1 MHDRLDHDFM
11 KHDPM
16 NRDPGKRDPGKDEA
30 ALAAALRAL
39 PASTPTRDAWPEL
52 ASRIRRR
59 SVVRKAVWFTLPAA
73 FAAALALTLAWPQF
87 HRRAVASAPARV
99 AMQTSRHAAAPA
111 ALAAS
116 TDIDALQTSSQQWQ
130 AWVQKLDRNGAPLD
144 GRQLTQAVGLQ
155 DRIGLVDLQLSAARN
170 SSTTAD
176 LWQQRIAL
184 LQQLGLLHLQPYL
197 VATQRP
203 ASNDHLISM

>member
-1 MHDRLDHDFM
+1 MNDRLDHDFM
-11 KHDPM
+11 NDESRRHDP
-16 NRDPGKRDPGKDEA
+16 DEA
-30 ALAAALRAL
+30 ALGAALRAL
-39 PASTPTRDAWPEL
+39 PASTPARDAWPEL

-59 SVVRKAVWFTLPAA
+59 NITRKAVWFTLPAA
-73 FAAALALTLAWPQF
+73 FAAGVALTLAWPHL
-87 HRRAVASAPARV
+87 HRPVVPPAFTPVATQVS
-99 AMQTSRHAAAPA
+99 SHAATPPVNN
-111 ALAAS
+111 
-116 TDIDALQTSSQQWQ
+116 IDALQASSQQWQ

-144 GRQLTQAVGLQ
+144 GRQLTQAVALQ

-176 LWQQRIAL
+176 LWQQRITL

-203 ASNDHLISM
+203 ANGDHLIAM

>member
-11 KHDPM
+11 NDESRQYDP
-16 NRDPGKRDPGKDEA
+16 NEA
-30 ALAAALRAL
+30 ALGVALRAL
-39 PASTPTRDAWPEL
+39 PASAPARDAWPEL

-59 SVVRKAVWFTLPAA
+59 NVTRKAVWFTLPAA
-73 FAAALALTLAWPQF
+73 FAAGMALTLAWPHL
-87 HRRAVASAPARV
+87 HRPAVSPAFTPVATQASG
-99 AMQTSRHAAAPA
+99 HAATPPA
-111 ALAAS
+111 NN
-116 TDIDALQTSSQQWQ
+116 IDALQASSQQWQ

-144 GRQLTQAVGLQ
+144 GRQLTQAVAFQ

-170 SSTTAD
+170 PSTTAD
-176 LWQQRIAL
+176 LWQQRITL

>member
-11 KHDPM
+11 KDDPW
-16 NRDPGKRDPGKDEA
+16 KHDPGKDEA

-39 PASTPTRDAWPEL
+39 PASMPTRDAWPEL

-59 SVVRKAVWFTLPAA
+59 RAVRKAVWFTLPAA
-73 FAAALALTLAWPQF
+73 FAAALALTLAWPQL
-87 HRRAVASAPARV
+87 HRRAASPPPARV
-99 AMQTSRHAAAPA
+99 AMQTSHHAATPA
-111 ALAAS
+111 ASA
-116 TDIDALQTSSQQWQ
+116 DIDALQASSQQWQ

-144 GRQLTQAVGLQ
+144 GRQLTQAVALQ

-170 SSTTAD
+170 PSTTAD
-176 LWQQRIAL
+176 LWQQRITL

>member
-1 MHDRLDHDFM
+1 MNDRLDHDFM
-11 KHDPM
+11 NDESRRHDP
-16 NRDPGKRDPGKDEA
+16 DEA
-30 ALAAALRAL
+30 ALGAALRAL
-39 PASTPTRDAWPEL
+39 PASTPARDAWPEL

-59 SVVRKAVWFTLPAA
+59 NITRKAVWFTLPAA
-73 FAAALALTLAWPQF
+73 FAAGVALTLAWPHL
-87 HRRAVASAPARV
+87 HRPVVPPAFTPVATQVS
-99 AMQTSRHAAAPA
+99 SHAATPPVNN
-111 ALAAS
+111 
-116 TDIDALQTSSQQWQ
+116 IDALQASSQQWQ

-144 GRQLTQAVGLQ
+144 GRQLTQAVALQ

-176 LWQQRIAL
+176 LWQQRITL

-203 ASNDHLISM
+203 ANGDHLISM